1 MGKGKGPAPA
11 PLLSGPSPA
20 GERREGVNASVSSD
34 VQSVFKGK
42 TYSQLQVI
50 FQGIEGKIRAG
61 GPNLD
66 MGYWE
71 SLLQQLRAHMARAR
85 SAPPGPAGVGVPRGA
100 GGGASSHVWPPSPG
114 AGDTTAG
121 PKATRLPPTPHPLC
135 TDSLRV
141 WPQCVNT
148 ARGCASRLRVHS
160 PLPASR
166 VLFGRA
172 WWLPGHT
179 SPCYGAPPF
188 PALEGR
194 SRQGL

>member
-1 MGKGKGPAPA
+1 M
-11 PLLSGPSPA
+11 LNVPSPA

-85 SAPPGPAGVGVPRGA
+85 SVLPPASVGPRSRPQGASAHCPSWKAVPLGSGVGGRGQGPGRRA
-100 GGGASSHVWPPSPG
+100 GPLRAWPPAAPGLRLARVSGHLGGPGGRLSPVS
-114 AGDTTAG
+114 
-121 PKATRLPPTPHPLC
+121 RPPHTLC
-135 TDSLRV
+135 VQILSM
-141 WPQCVNT
+141 
-148 ARGCASRLRVHS
+148 
-160 PLPASR
+160 
-166 VLFGRA
+166 FGRA
-172 WWLPGHT
+172 
-179 SPCYGAPPF
+179 A
-188 PALEGR
+188 
-194 SRQGL
+194 

>member
-1 MGKGKGPAPA
+1 MGKGESQDPGPV
-11 PLLSGPSPA
+11 LSSLSPA

-85 SAPPGPAGVGVPRGA
+85 SA
-100 GGGASSHVWPPSPG
+100 
-114 AGDTTAG
+114 
-121 PKATRLPPTPHPLC
+121 LPPASAGH
-135 TDSLRV
+135 
-141 WPQCVNT
+141 
-148 ARGCASRLRVHS
+148 GSRLHRS
-160 PLPASR
+160 LAPA
-166 VLFGRA
+166 
-172 WWLPGHT
+172 
-179 SPCYGAPPF
+179 
-188 PALEGR
+188 
-194 SRQGL
+194 

>member
-1 MGKGKGPAPA
+1 MPRYLGPVKLEGLGP
-11 PLLSGPSPA
+11 GPSPYPSHPYPTV

-85 SAPPGPAGVGVPRGA
+85 
-100 GGGASSHVWPPSPG
+100 
-114 AGDTTAG
+114 
-121 PKATRLPPTPHPLC
+121 
-135 TDSLRV
+135 
-141 WPQCVNT
+141 
-148 ARGCASRLRVHS
+148 
-160 PLPASR
+160 
-166 VLFGRA
+166 
-172 WWLPGHT
+172 
-179 SPCYGAPPF
+179 
-188 PALEGR
+188 
-194 SRQGL
+194 

>member
-1 MGKGKGPAPA
+1 MPQYLGP
-11 PLLSGPSPA
+11 LKLEGLGPGPIPYPSHPHPTV

-85 SAPPGPAGVGVPRGA
+85 
-100 GGGASSHVWPPSPG
+100 
-114 AGDTTAG
+114 
-121 PKATRLPPTPHPLC
+121 
-135 TDSLRV
+135 
-141 WPQCVNT
+141 
-148 ARGCASRLRVHS
+148 
-160 PLPASR
+160 
-166 VLFGRA
+166 
-172 WWLPGHT
+172 
-179 SPCYGAPPF
+179 
-188 PALEGR
+188 
-194 SRQGL
+194 

>member
-1 MGKGKGPAPA
+1 M
-11 PLLSGPSPA
+11 LSVPSPS

-85 SAPPGPAGVGVPRGA
+85 SVLPPASVGPRSRPRGA
-100 GGGASSHVWPPSPG
+100 SAHCPSWKAVPLGSGVRVRGGGQGLCGPGLQPHLAFVSPGSAGISAGPEAACPPSP
-114 AGDTTAG
+114 AH
-121 PKATRLPPTPHPLC
+121 PTPSVYKFSACLAAPHKHSAWLSLTAELPLS
-135 TDSLRV
+135 SLVPCWRLA
-141 WPQCVNT
+141 PCP
-148 ARGCASRLRVHS
+148 ARLG
-160 PLPASR
+160 
-166 VLFGRA
+166 G
-172 WWLPGHT
+172 
-179 SPCYGAPPF
+179 
-188 PALEGR
+188 
-194 SRQGL
+194 

>member
-1 MGKGKGPAPA
+1 MCLHPQPTSGAGTDFPAGRRGPFVSARGQDFTWPSCRERPPRQA
-11 PLLSGPSPA
+11 EPSAHTHGLVGPQEGNPRPREGRPVAQGHTAGTSRVASEFQQSVCQGNPPGPCTPCGAGSSGQVGGPSPGSCARTLPFA

-85 SAPPGPAGVGVPRGA
+85 
-100 GGGASSHVWPPSPG
+100 
-114 AGDTTAG
+114 
-121 PKATRLPPTPHPLC
+121 
-135 TDSLRV
+135 
-141 WPQCVNT
+141 
-148 ARGCASRLRVHS
+148 
-160 PLPASR
+160 
-166 VLFGRA
+166 
-172 WWLPGHT
+172 
-179 SPCYGAPPF
+179 
-188 PALEGR
+188 
-194 SRQGL
+194 

>member
-1 MGKGKGPAPA
+1 MRGRQRWAGRWPQAQVTRTHTPAI
-11 PLLSGPSPA
+11 A

-85 SAPPGPAGVGVPRGA
+85 
-100 GGGASSHVWPPSPG
+100 
-114 AGDTTAG
+114 
-121 PKATRLPPTPHPLC
+121 
-135 TDSLRV
+135 
-141 WPQCVNT
+141 
-148 ARGCASRLRVHS
+148 
-160 PLPASR
+160 
-166 VLFGRA
+166 
-172 WWLPGHT
+172 
-179 SPCYGAPPF
+179 
-188 PALEGR
+188 
-194 SRQGL
+194 

>member
-1 MGKGKGPAPA
+1 MARAGSVSPGEGLVGQVQVSGC
-11 PLLSGPSPA
+11 LLSSATPPTA

-85 SAPPGPAGVGVPRGA
+85 CVPPRPPQSLAGNPADLGSA
-100 GGGASSHVWPPSPG
+100 GGDAGATSPG
-114 AGDTTAG
+114 
-121 PKATRLPPTPHPLC
+121 
-135 TDSLRV
+135 
-141 WPQCVNT
+141 
-148 ARGCASRLRVHS
+148 
-160 PLPASR
+160 
-166 VLFGRA
+166 
-172 WWLPGHT
+172 
-179 SPCYGAPPF
+179 
-188 PALEGR
+188 
-194 SRQGL
+194 RQP

>member
-1 MGKGKGPAPA
+1 MFKGSSQDRTPCQEGDKALAAEMIVGRAERLGPR
-11 PLLSGPSPA
+11 PSPTVSRLTHTA

-85 SAPPGPAGVGVPRGA
+85 
-100 GGGASSHVWPPSPG
+100 
-114 AGDTTAG
+114 
-121 PKATRLPPTPHPLC
+121 
-135 TDSLRV
+135 
-141 WPQCVNT
+141 
-148 ARGCASRLRVHS
+148 
-160 PLPASR
+160 
-166 VLFGRA
+166 
-172 WWLPGHT
+172 
-179 SPCYGAPPF
+179 
-188 PALEGR
+188 
-194 SRQGL
+194 

>member
-1 MGKGKGPAPA
+1 MGKGKGQHPGPA
-11 PLLSGPSPA
+11 LSGLSPA

-85 SAPPGPAGVGVPRGA
+85 SA
-100 GGGASSHVWPPSPG
+100 
-114 AGDTTAG
+114 
-121 PKATRLPPTPHPLC
+121 LPPAP
-135 TDSLRV
+135 V
-141 WPQCVNT
+141 
-148 ARGCASRLRVHS
+148 
-160 PLPASR
+160 
-166 VLFGRA
+166 
-172 WWLPGHT
+172 GH
-179 SPCYGAPPF
+179 
-188 PALEGR
+188 L
-194 SRQGL
+194 

>member
-1 MGKGKGPAPA
+1 MGLVQRWGRDGPAG
-11 PLLSGPSPA
+11 PLHGRAERPPVPA

-85 SAPPGPAGVGVPRGA
+85 
-100 GGGASSHVWPPSPG
+100 
-114 AGDTTAG
+114 
-121 PKATRLPPTPHPLC
+121 
-135 TDSLRV
+135 
-141 WPQCVNT
+141 
-148 ARGCASRLRVHS
+148 
-160 PLPASR
+160 
-166 VLFGRA
+166 
-172 WWLPGHT
+172 
-179 SPCYGAPPF
+179 
-188 PALEGR
+188 
-194 SRQGL
+194 

>member
-1 MGKGKGPAPA
+1 MPQYLGPLKLEGLGP
-11 PLLSGPSPA
+11 GPSPYPSHPHPTV

-85 SAPPGPAGVGVPRGA
+85 
-100 GGGASSHVWPPSPG
+100 
-114 AGDTTAG
+114 
-121 PKATRLPPTPHPLC
+121 
-135 TDSLRV
+135 
-141 WPQCVNT
+141 
-148 ARGCASRLRVHS
+148 
-160 PLPASR
+160 
-166 VLFGRA
+166 
-172 WWLPGHT
+172 
-179 SPCYGAPPF
+179 
-188 PALEGR
+188 
-194 SRQGL
+194 

>member
-1 MGKGKGPAPA
+1 MRGRQQWAGRWPQPWVMCTHTL
-11 PLLSGPSPA
+11 PFA

-85 SAPPGPAGVGVPRGA
+85 
-100 GGGASSHVWPPSPG
+100 
-114 AGDTTAG
+114 
-121 PKATRLPPTPHPLC
+121 
-135 TDSLRV
+135 
-141 WPQCVNT
+141 
-148 ARGCASRLRVHS
+148 
-160 PLPASR
+160 
-166 VLFGRA
+166 
-172 WWLPGHT
+172 
-179 SPCYGAPPF
+179 
-188 PALEGR
+188 
-194 SRQGL
+194 